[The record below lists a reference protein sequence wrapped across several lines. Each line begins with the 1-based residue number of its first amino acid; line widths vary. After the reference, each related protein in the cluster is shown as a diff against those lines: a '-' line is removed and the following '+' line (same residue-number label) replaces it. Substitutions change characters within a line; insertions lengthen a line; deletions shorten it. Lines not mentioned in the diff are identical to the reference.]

1 MMRHRLVG
9 ELMTPAVVKVRP
21 DTPFKEIAQVLAEND
36 ITSVPV
42 VDEQGRP
49 LGVVSEADLLR
60 NEAAGED
67 PAGLL
72 PAAHLSSKERA
83 RSGATTAHGLMTS
96 PAECARPEWTV
107 VEAARVMDH
116 RHIKRLPVVDEA
128 GRLVGIV
135 SRSDLLRVFLRHDH
149 AIREEVR
156 DDLVA
161 RILGL
166 SPDSVDV
173 RVDDGIVTLRGT
185 MDDQSAARTLAR
197 LCQGVDGVVSVADHL
212 GYRVAEA
219 PSRS

>member
-21 DTPFKEIAQVLAEND
+21 DTPFKEIAQVLAGND
-36 ITSVPV
+36 ITAVPV
-42 VDEQGRP
+42 VDEEGRP

-185 MDDQSAARTLAR
+185 MDDQSAARTLSR

-212 GYRVAEA
+212 GYRVADA